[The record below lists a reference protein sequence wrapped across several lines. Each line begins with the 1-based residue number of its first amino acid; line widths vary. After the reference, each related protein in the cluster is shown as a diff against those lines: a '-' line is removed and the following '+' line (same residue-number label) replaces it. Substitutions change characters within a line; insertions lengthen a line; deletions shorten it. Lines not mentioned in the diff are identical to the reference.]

1 MKTKNDLI
9 KKAIEL
15 IKKIDKFIL
24 DLLFPELDEDE
35 RIDDSNPFV

>member
-1 MKTKNDLI
+1 MK
-9 KKAIEL
+9 KKLIEL

-35 RIDDSNPFV
+35 QIDDSNPFV